1 MEGFWRSFR
10 RKEESWT
17 RLFTVREGTSLLQVS
32 FLEHSQ
38 ERLTKLNISIRFS
51 RSFKSIY
58 GKKENTILTI
68 IPILIITRI
77 HTGGM
82 IHGGDRGGP
91 GGDII
96 RVTGGNKFRR
106 YPSNWNH

>member
-1 MEGFWRSFR
+1 
-10 RKEESWT
+10 
-17 RLFTVREGTSLLQVS
+17 LQVS

-58 GKKENTILTI
+58 GRKENTILII

-82 IHGGDRGGP
+82 IHGGDRGGL

-96 RVTGGNKFRR
+96 RVTGGKCEGLQAGN
-106 YPSNWNH
+106 YAADLTHLNS